1 MISKAYKRGY
11 WAHARLDDTDA
22 NPYSIETQST
32 SFHAWLAGWN
42 DRDMGY
48 ELDLMQFSK
57 PTESVEKL
65 VKQGKSHAEIQEKT
79 GCAPST
85 ISRVAK
91 RIGLSRDNRQLKTT
105 EINLLMSDKP
115 IWLIGFELGMSR
127 EQVSQHRYK
136 QKQRDLKSNLQ
147 NLKFGE

>member
-1 MISKAYKRGY
+1 MKEAYKRGY
-11 WAHARLDDTDA
+11 WSHSRGDNKFV
-22 NPYSIETQST
+22 NPYCAKTQVT
-32 SFHAWLAGWN
+32 RFYTWLAGWN

-48 ELDLMQFSK
+48 DLDLMQFSD
-57 PTESVEKL
+57 PVDNVEKL
-65 VKQGKSHAEIQEKT
+65 VESGKSHAEIQEKT

-91 RIGLSRDNRQLKTT
+91 RIGLSRNNRQLKTT

-115 IWLIGFELGMSR
+115 IWEIAFKLGMSR

-136 QKQRDLKSNLQ
+136 QKQRTLKQNFE
-147 NLKFGE
+147 NLKL